1 MSLSH
6 GVNTFSSRPGALSRR
21 GFLAATLA
29 GATAG
34 AAALTGCGTG
44 FALRSGDGSG
54 STEGRLSFTLWA
66 GEAELTAFRALA
78 DSWTAGSGVPVV
90 FNVVPFGELL
100 TGVDA
105 NLASDRAPDLFRVT
119 YQDIGLY
126 AAGGALLDVTD
137 RLPAGYADGF
147 TEAFRRAVTHD
158 GRLYGVPHHTDTSLV
173 LYDTEA
179 VRAAGLDPPTT
190 LDEAWTW
197 EEFRDAAGRL
207 PRRADQ
213 FAVAVNWQQA
223 GAYRWLNWVAQN
235 GGRLLDEELTGPAV
249 TGRATR
255 EALAFTQSLFTDG
268 LVPPTTSTKGSYAD
282 ELFTNQTV
290 GMVFAGDF
298 LLPTLDPTMAEQGRE
313 YGATFLPRAESA
325 AADLGGNAVVATAA
339 SVNAEAAAD
348 FLAFLAGDEAQ
359 ARFCAD
365 AVVLPTR
372 TALVEQGLEYAVR
385 PDLMELFVQQATT
398 ITPELVEQVTV
409 PQFNAVNTAL
419 VDRLEQAF
427 LGGDDPA
434 EVLDGLA
441 GDIEG
446 RLA

>member
-1 MSLSH
+1 VPRSH
-6 GVNTFSSRPGALSRR
+6 GVNTWTSATGRFGRR
-21 GFLAATLA
+21 AFLAASAA
-29 GATAG
+29 GV
-34 AAALTGCGTG
+34 AALSGCGTG

-54 STEGRLSFTLWA
+54 SAEGRLSFTLWA

-78 DSWTAGSGVPVV
+78 DEWSAGSGVPVV

-100 TGVDA
+100 TGIDA

-126 AAGGALLDVTD
+126 ADGGALLDLTD

-147 TEAFRRAVTHD
+147 TEAFRRAVTHQ

-173 LYDTEA
+173 LFDTEA
-179 VRAAGLDPPTT
+179 VRAAGITPPTT
-190 LDEAWTW
+190 LDTAWSW
-197 EEFRDAAGRL
+197 DEFTDAARRL
-207 PRRADQ
+207 PTRADQ
-213 FAVAVNWQQA
+213 FAFGVNWQQA
-223 GAYRWLNWVAQN
+223 GAYRWLNWVAQR
-235 GGRLLDEELTGPAV
+235 GGRLLDDGLTGPAV
-249 TGRATR
+249 PNRAAR
-255 EALAFTQSLFTDG
+255 DALALTQSFFDEG
-268 LVPPTTSTKGSYAD
+268 LVPPTTSTKGSYVD
-282 ELFTNQTV
+282 ELFTTQTI

-298 LLPTLDPTMAEQGRE
+298 LLPTLDPALTAQGRD
-313 YGATFLPRAESA
+313 YGATFLPRDETA
-325 AADLGGNAVVATAA
+325 AADLGGNAVVATAT

-348 FLAFLAGDEAQ
+348 FLAFLAGDDAQ
-359 ARFCAD
+359 ARFCQE

-372 TALVEQGLEYAVR
+372 TALVERGLDYPLR

-441 GDIEG
+441 DDVEG
-446 RLA
+446 RLS